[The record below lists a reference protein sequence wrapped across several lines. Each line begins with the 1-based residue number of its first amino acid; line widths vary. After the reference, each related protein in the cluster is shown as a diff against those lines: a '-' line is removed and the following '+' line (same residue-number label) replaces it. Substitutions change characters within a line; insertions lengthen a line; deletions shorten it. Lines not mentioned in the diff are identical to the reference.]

1 VSYIT
6 NPNPP
11 LPNTPSHRAI
21 WHYGLGDAQV
31 TWLGAH
37 ALALSAGAVMFK
49 SQTSVGNESLAHFSF
64 VPDDAVLTSGNA
76 IVGFDYGFPTVPFV
90 NVPPTDGIDAHECP
104 RRTPSAQEMM
114 AHFFITGALGG
125 GQGAASS
132 GRCSACATQVTIA
145 LLRPSNPPFAQV
157 RSGASAMGPACSRTP
172 MVAAR
177 ELTVV

>member
-1 VSYIT
+1 MSYIT

-114 AHFFITGALGG
+114 AHFFITGTLGG
-125 GQGAASS
+125 AGRGCLLWALQRMRNASHNRS
-132 GRCSACATQVTIA
+132 PTPLPPTLCAGEI
-145 LLRPSNPPFAQV
+145 
-157 RSGASAMGPACSRTP
+157 RSFCNGPCVQPHPDGCGT
-172 MVAAR
+172 
-177 ELTVV
+177 